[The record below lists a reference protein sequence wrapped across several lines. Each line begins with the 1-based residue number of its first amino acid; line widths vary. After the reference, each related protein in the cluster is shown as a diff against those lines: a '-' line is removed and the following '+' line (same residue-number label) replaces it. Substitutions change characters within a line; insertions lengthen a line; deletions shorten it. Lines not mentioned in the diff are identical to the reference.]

1 MTRAIMARP
10 TMPPTT
16 PPAIAPALLDFF
28 GVTESEVSGL
38 LEVLLGPVGAK
49 LVLEGICAASSR

>member
-1 MTRAIMARP
+1 MARP